1 MRLSAFAL
9 TMAVWAPVA
18 TSSHV
23 RTSCLDQCSKAQKEF
38 AVAQGQRDILCACDS
53 VFLERVD
60 GCFTCLVTQ
69 DVWRYLTPWVAL
81 LMYCNPRQEECL
93 A

>member
-1 MRLSAFAL
+1 
-9 TMAVWAPVA
+9 MAVWTSVA

-23 RTSCLDQCSKAQKEF
+23 RTSCLDQCSKAQKES
-38 AVAQGQRDILCACDS
+38 AVAQGQQEILCACDS

-60 GCFTCLVTQ
+60 GYFTCLVTQ

-81 LMYCNPRQEECL
+81 LMYCNPRREECL